1 MGSNPLRQ
9 LQGFGQSVWYDNI
22 GRGLLMSGGL
32 KKMVDEDAVVGLT
45 SNPSIFQKAIAAT
58 DEYDQ
63 AIADLVA
70 DGADAERVLDTLM
83 AEDVGMAADLLR
95 ATFDDSASLDGWV
108 SIEVNPTLA
117 YDTESTVLE
126 ARRLRA
132 MVGRP
137 NVLVKVPATEQ
148 GIPAIE
154 RLISEGLSVNV
165 TLIFSID
172 RYREVMGAYLAGMER
187 LIARRAE
194 GEDLPEPA
202 TVRSVASFFVSRVDS
217 LCDTLL
223 EAAADA
229 AGAGQADALLALR
242 GQAAVANA
250 KLAYQAFLE
259 TFAGPRWEALA
270 SAGAKVQRPLWAS
283 TSTKNKAYS
292 DVLYVD
298 ELIGPDTV
306 NTMPHAT
313 LEAYRDHGEPRVTL
327 TEGVEAARRLI
338 EAIEAAGI
346 AMSDVTSRLETEG
359 VAAFA
364 DSFESLMA
372 TLRAKRDALA
382 GGQG

>member
-1 MGSNPLRQ
+1 MGNNPLRQ
-9 LQGFGQSVWYDNI
+9 LQVFGQSVWYDNI
-22 GRGLLMSGGL
+22 GRGLLVSGGL
-32 KKMVDEDAVVGLT
+32 KRMVDEDAVVGLT
-45 SNPSIFQKAIAAT
+45 SNPSIFQKAIA
-58 DEYDQ
+58 DSNEYDG
-63 AIADLVA
+63 AMAELVG

-95 ATFDDSASLDGWV
+95 ETFDETRSVDGWV

-132 MVGRP
+132 LVGRP
-137 NVLVKVPATEQ
+137 NVLVKVPATRE

-172 RYREVMGAYLAGMER
+172 RYREVMGAYLAGLEH

-223 EAAADA
+223 EAAAGA
-229 AGAGQADALLALR
+229 AGADKAEALLALR

-250 KLAYQAFLE
+250 KLAYQEFLE
-259 TFAGPRWEALA
+259 AFSGPRWEALA

-313 LEAYRDHGEPRVTL
+313 LEAYRDHGEPRLTL
-327 TEGVEAARRLI
+327 TEGVEDARRLI

-346 AMSDVTSRLETEG
+346 AMSDVTSRLEAEG

-372 TLRAKRDALA
+372 TLRAKRDVLA
-382 GGQG
+382 GGRA